1 MRIPAIPG
9 LQRWLGLWTL
19 AALLGSASCARDIP
33 RGAGPAASSGR
44 TGVLL
49 QWVVQLRTGDS
60 RGAVAGPLTPAELE
74 STRGIVHAVVRAAAA
89 DVQALALID
98 RGASESIPPE
108 LSVRL
113 REVDRWLERSGDSIL
128 ETRGGPLPPGPWG
141 GSTHRGRTV
150 FLHYLADRPGAI
162 RFNASIGSIQT
173 AYLFAT
179 GEAIDVLRS
188 GDRYTIEIAAY
199 HLDPLDTIVVLEL
212 GPDGPP

>member
-1 MRIPAIPG
+1 MRIPASPEPN
-9 LQRWLGLWTL
+9 RWLRSLAL
-19 AALLGSASCARDIP
+19 AALLGSAACARDAPGGVGRIAP
-33 RGAGPAASSGR
+33 PGRSGM
-44 TGVLL
+44 VL
-49 QWVVQLRTGDS
+49 QWVVQLRTGDP

-74 STRGIVHAVVRAAAA
+74 TTRGIVHAVVRAAAA
-89 DVQALALID
+89 DVEALALID
-98 RGASESIPPE
+98 RGAAESIPPE

-199 HLDPLDTIVVLEL
+199 HLDSLDTIVVLEL
-212 GPDGPP
+212 GPDGPA